1 MGWGFYLQLLCGQQ
15 PFFFGARFRIVMKF
29 RKKQCYKF
37 NDFEKNAKIWAKTKK
52 KKKKNKKTRKQK

>member
-1 MGWGFYLQLLCGQQ
+1 VGNNL
-15 PFFFGARFRIVMKF
+15 FFFGARFRIVMKF

-52 KKKKNKKTRKQK
+52 KKKTKKQK